1 MNLFLKNIDNKTV
14 FDIAIQNNYIFTIK
28 ILFKQIEEDN
38 NKVKRRYMNYLKNN
52 IFHKCTEYGQCY
64 MVLFFYEKLNNFFK
78 NFNLNK
84 INSKNY
90 KDQMNPLH
98 IACYKGNK
106 KIIKILLD
114 LGIDI
119 NSKDTN
125 GYTPLF
131 YAIISK
137 NENLVKMLILRG
149 ANKFIKDIN
158 NRTPYDI
165 AVSMNEYNLVNL
177 LYHRNFCQRQ
187 FCGDE
192 ITPLVKTKNHFFL
205 LFGLFFTVF
214 IKLIIIF
221 RFICVF
227 NNIKFD
233 FFSKMYNNFYITLYT
248 NENDNYINNTLT
260 YDIKY
265 FLNCIDYGCEIE
277 VGIIFFT
284 LIIDFFLLIIIII
297 SKFTKK
303 NIFLEKNY
311 GKDIELTSLYENN
324 KNICVK
330 CRISINSSTTHCLI
344 CNRCVNN
351 WDHHCYW
358 LNSCVNDKNYII
370 FQLFLFR
377 LYYFLYQI

>member
-1 MNLFLKNIDNKTV
+1 MEDNLEIFDTIEETPYLLCESNQSTNNNKKTSIINKNNNFNQVINTNSLPNIISINNDIKNNINSIKYEDLILMQRENRKIISHIKKKLSKNINQNSNMNELLIKNILINYKRNISTLYDDRKNTLLHIYVQKNNIEVIKIILKVYSDILHYSREDYYEFIFLKNIDNKTV
-14 FDIAIQNNYIFTIK
+14 FDIAIQNNYISAIK

-38 NKVKRRYMNYLKNN
+38 NKVKRRAMNYLKNN

-158 NRTPYDI
+158 NRTPYDLAI
-165 AVSMNEYNLVNL
+165 TMNEYNIVNL

-192 ITPLVKTKNHFFL
+192 ITPLVKTKNHLFL
-205 LFGLFFTVF
+205 LFGLIFTVF
-214 IKLIIIF
+214 
-221 RFICVF
+221 
-227 NNIKFD
+227 
-233 FFSKMYNNFYITLYT
+233 
-248 NENDNYINNTLT
+248 
-260 YDIKY
+260 
-265 FLNCIDYGCEIE
+265 
-277 VGIIFFT
+277 
-284 LIIDFFLLIIIII
+284 
-297 SKFTKK
+297 
-303 NIFLEKNY
+303 
-311 GKDIELTSLYENN
+311 
-324 KNICVK
+324 
-330 CRISINSSTTHCLI
+330 
-344 CNRCVNN
+344 
-351 WDHHCYW
+351 
-358 LNSCVNDKNYII
+358 
-370 FQLFLFR
+370 
-377 LYYFLYQI
+377 